1 MQRLRNISERLW
13 AALMF
18 FTRLPWWR
26 IHEPK
31 SEHFRHVVEYW
42 PFVGWLTGGTMVLV
56 YSLSMLGLHN
66 LGIVALLVIGSRVLL
81 TGALHEDGLADFCD
95 GMGGGSSRERTLEI
109 MKDSHIGTY
118 GVIGL
123 VSYFL
128 FLYAVVPHLSPLML
142 LTADVWAKGVASMLI
157 FQLPY
162 ARKEQEAKN
171 QTVYVRYQ
179 WPWQML
185 RIVVA
190 MLPVALLWWYVGTIP
205 HPLLFVVPI
214 VVELLLALWMKR
226 SIGGYTGDCCGAI
239 FLLCEASVL
248 LTAIILNS

>member
-1 MQRLRNISERLW
+1 
-13 AALMF
+13 MF

-42 PFVGWLTGGTMVLV
+42 PFVGWLTGGAMVLV

-66 LGIVALLVIGSRVLL
+66 LGFVALLVIGSRVLL

-95 GMGGGSSRERTLEI
+95 GMGGGTSRERTLEI

-123 VSYFL
+123 LFYFL
-128 FLYAVVPHLSPLML
+128 FLYSVVPHLSPLTL
-142 LTADVWAKGVASMLI
+142 FTADVWAKGVASMLI

-179 WPWQML
+179 WPWQLL

-190 MLPVALLWWYVGTIP
+190 MLPVALLWWYVGTMP
-205 HPLLFVVPI
+205 HPLLFIVPV

-226 SIGGYTGDCCGAI
+226 SIGGYTGDCCGAT
-239 FLLCEASVL
+239 FLLCEASIL
-248 LTAIILNS
+248 LTDIIVNS

>member
-1 MQRLRNISERLW
+1 
-13 AALMF
+13 MF

-31 SEHFRHVVEYW
+31 SEHFRHVVEHW
-42 PFVGWLTGGTMVLV
+42 PFVGWLTGGAMVLV

-66 LGIVALLVIGSRVLL
+66 LGFVALLVIGSRVLL

-95 GMGGGSSRERTLEI
+95 GMGGGTSRERTLEI

-123 VSYFL
+123 LFYFL
-128 FLYAVVPHLSPLML
+128 FLYSVVPHLSPLTL
-142 LTADVWAKGVASMLI
+142 FTADVWAKGVASMLI

-179 WPWQML
+179 WPWQLL

-190 MLPVALLWWYVGTIP
+190 MLPVALLWWYVGTMP
-205 HPLLFVVPI
+205 HPLLFIVPI

-226 SIGGYTGDCCGAI
+226 SIGGYTGDCCGAT
-239 FLLCEASVL
+239 FLLCEASIL
-248 LTAIILNS
+248 LTDIIVNS

>member
-1 MQRLRNISERLW
+1 MQRLRNTFERLW

-56 YSLSMLGLHN
+56 YSTSMHFLHSLGL
-66 LGIVALLVIGSRVLL
+66 VAILVIGSRVLL

-95 GMGGGSSRERTLEI
+95 GMGGGSSRARTLEI

-123 VSYFL
+123 IFYFL
-128 FLYAVVPHLSPLML
+128 FLYSTVPHLSPLTL

-157 FQLPY
+157 FQ
-162 ARKEQEAKN
+162 
-171 QTVYVRYQ
+171 
-179 WPWQML
+179 
-185 RIVVA
+185 
-190 MLPVALLWWYVGTIP
+190 
-205 HPLLFVVPI
+205 
-214 VVELLLALWMKR
+214 
-226 SIGGYTGDCCGAI
+226 
-239 FLLCEASVL
+239 
-248 LTAIILNS
+248 

>member
-1 MQRLRNISERLW
+1 
-13 AALMF
+13 MF

-42 PFVGWLTGGTMVLV
+42 PFVGWLTGGAMVLV

-66 LGIVALLVIGSRVLL
+66 LGFVALLVIGSRVLL

-95 GMGGGSSRERTLEI
+95 GMGGGTSRERTLEI

-123 VSYFL
+123 LFYFL
-128 FLYAVVPHLSPLML
+128 FLYSVVPHLSPLTL
-142 LTADVWAKGVASMLI
+142 FTADVWAKGVASMLI

-179 WPWQML
+179 WPWQLL

-190 MLPVALLWWYVGTIP
+190 ILPVALLWWYVGTIP
-205 HPLLFVVPI
+205 HPLLFFVPI
-214 VVELLLALWMKR
+214 VVELMLALWMKR
-226 SIGGYTGDCCGAI
+226 SIGGYTGDCCGAT
-239 FLLCEASVL
+239 FLLCEASIL
-248 LTAIILNS
+248 LTDIIVNS

>member
-1 MQRLRNISERLW
+1 
-13 AALMF
+13 MF

-31 SEHFRHVVEYW
+31 SEHFRHVVESW
-42 PFVGWLTGGTMVLV
+42 PFVGWLTGGAMVLV

-66 LGIVALLVIGSRVLL
+66 LGFVALLVIGSRVLL

-95 GMGGGSSRERTLEI
+95 GMGGGTSRERTLEI

-123 VSYFL
+123 LFYFL
-128 FLYAVVPHLSPLML
+128 FLYSVVPHLSPLTL
-142 LTADVWAKGVASMLI
+142 FTADVWAKGVASILI

-171 QTVYVRYQ
+171 QTIYVRYQ
-179 WPWQML
+179 WPWQLL

-190 MLPVALLWWYVGTIP
+190 MLPVALLWWYVGTMP
-205 HPLLFVVPI
+205 HPLLFIVPI
-214 VVELLLALWMKR
+214 VVELLLVLWMKR
-226 SIGGYTGDCCGAI
+226 SIGGYTGDCCGAT
-239 FLLCEASVL
+239 FLLCEASIL
-248 LTAIILNS
+248 LTDIIVNS